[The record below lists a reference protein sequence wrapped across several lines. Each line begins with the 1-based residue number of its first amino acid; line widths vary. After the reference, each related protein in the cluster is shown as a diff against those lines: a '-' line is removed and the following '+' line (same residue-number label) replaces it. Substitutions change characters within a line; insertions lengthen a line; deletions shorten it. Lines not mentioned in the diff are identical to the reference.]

1 MKLKA
6 THHIAIRTQ
15 NMAAMTKF
23 YTETL
28 GFPITKRWDAV
39 NIIFIDIGST
49 TIELI
54 SNPNAPAANTP
65 AGAIDHIALH
75 VESVDETHQ
84 ELVAKGVTIT
94 VQPKNFQ
101 DIRLCFFKDPDG
113 NSLELVEE
121 LAI

>member
-15 NMAAMTKF
+15 NMAAMTRF

-28 GFPITKRWDAV
+28 GFPITKRWDEV
-39 NIIFIDIGST
+39 NIIFIGIGST

-54 SNPNAPAANTP
+54 GNPNAPAPNTP
-65 AGAIDHIALH
+65 AGAIDHLALH
-75 VESVDETHQ
+75 VESVDEAHQ
-84 ELVAKGVTIT
+84 ELVAKGVPIT
-94 VQPKNFQ
+94 VQPKDFQ

-121 LAI
+121 LNK